1 MPTEPF
7 FDRLEAARRAKRSTL
22 CVGIDPRLDQLPA
35 LVREGAHG
43 DTERALLRFG
53 TEVIELTAPY
63 AACCKVQIAFFEAH
77 GLAGLRAYVGIL
89 AEARRRGLLV
99 IADVKRGDIGTTAE
113 AYAQGHLRPG
123 GDLEADALTLN
134 PWMGRDALEP
144 FLKEAAQAGKGAY
157 VLVRTSNPGASDL
170 QDLVVRGAEAATSG
184 GASDGAGLRV
194 HERAADLVA
203 ALGASSVSPATG
215 LSAVGAVVGA
225 TGPAAA
231 AALRRRLPFTPFLVP
246 GYGAQ
251 GATAKDVAVCYRA
264 DGSGAVVNASRSI
277 VHPKGAEQDWRTA
290 VVRAAQAA
298 REDLDV
304 VHAGA

>member
-1 MPTEPF
+1 MAPTPF
-7 FDRLEAARRAKRSTL
+7 FDRLESQRRAKRSTL

-35 LVREGAHG
+35 LVREAAHG

-53 TEVIELTAPY
+53 TEVLELTAPY
-63 AACCKVQIAFFEAH
+63 AACFKVQIAFFEAH
-77 GLAGLRAYVGIL
+77 GLAGLRAYVGVL
-89 AEARRRGLLV
+89 TEARRRGLLV

-144 FLKEAAQAGKGAY
+144 FLQEAAAAGKGVY
-157 VLVRTSNPGASDL
+157 VLVRTSNPGAADL
-170 QDLVVRGAEAATSG
+170 QDLAVRA
-184 GASDGAGLRV
+184 GAGDAETRV

-203 ALGASSVSPATG
+203 ALGAASVSPATG

-225 TGPAAA
+225 TGPAAS
-231 AALRRRLPFTPFLVP
+231 AALRRRLPSTPFLVP

-251 GATAKDVAVCYRA
+251 GATARDVAVCYRA

-277 VHPKGAEQDWRTA
+277 VHPKGGEQDWRAA